1 MKSNIPSKF
10 KPIIRIKDAIN
21 NYSDYIMRE
30 TLAIDINFDEKAT
43 EEFTI
48 NEDII
53 KIAIEKK

>member
-1 MKSNIPSKF
+1 MDYFYNW
-10 KPIIRIKDAIN
+10 N

-48 NEDII
+48 NDDVI
-53 KIAIEKK
+53 KIAIKKK